1 MYLYFA
7 HGVLSLAAG
16 RVAPARTLLYD
27 TLSRKTSTGICK
39 QRPRRLWA
47 FVHQ

>member
-16 RVAPARTLLYD
+16 RVAPART
-27 TLSRKTSTGICK
+27 SIRM
-39 QRPRRLWA
+39 
-47 FVHQ
+47 